1 MVFST
6 GSQARKGMYSS
17 NMSASSYDRPRI
29 WSSTRLTYEQLKYFC
44 SAWYFTICVS
54 QDC

>member
-29 WSSTRLTYEQLKYFC
+29 WSKTRLTYKRRNL
-44 SAWYFTICVS
+44 S
-54 QDC
+54 QQRLHAL